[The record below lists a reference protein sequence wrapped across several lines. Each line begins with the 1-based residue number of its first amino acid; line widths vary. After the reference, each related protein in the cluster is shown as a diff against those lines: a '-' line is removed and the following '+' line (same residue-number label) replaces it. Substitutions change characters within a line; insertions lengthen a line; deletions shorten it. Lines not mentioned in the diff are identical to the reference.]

1 MKKIVVAIPHSH
13 TFFWTQTCISSL
25 LRFPPIAEGFETE
38 IVVVDNSHLW
48 SPAIR
53 GITETRLGDGI
64 TVLNNYKANQFHAS
78 ALDCVVESMEFD
90 FLMALET
97 DVCAL
102 RPTWLQ
108 WFVDQIGEKAFA
120 VGHWHHE
127 SFVNPSC
134 TLYRGSVL
142 REMNAWCK
150 ANTAAEMRW
159 GVNYEQTA
167 PLNASDVGWIAGAFA
182 EKRGWPAGTQMAE
195 HPSGRDKGPGWY
207 EPGQILYHW
216 AKREGLPHVVCQTA
230 TTTVPP
236 DAMPTQTF
244 YGMAAPL
251 EKTLEL
257 DEMTGLAETV
267 HMWGGTRALD
277 ILKHPSEC
285 GFVKKNTPF
294 WLEREARFW
303 RQSVPE
309 DVQAQTIELIHRH
322 RWHMKGQ
329 GTEFIT
335 LRDWEAV
342 AEVEKHYRNGGV
354 PL

>member
-1 MKKIVVAIPHSH
+1 MKKIVVVIPHSH
-13 TFFWTQTCISSL
+13 TWLWTQTCLACL
-25 LRFPPIAEGFETE
+25 LRFPPVAEGYETE

-53 GITETRLGDGI
+53 GITETRLGENV
-64 TVLNNYKANQFHAS
+64 TVLNNHKLNKFHAS
-78 ALDCVVESMEFD
+78 ALDCVIEIMEFD

-97 DVCAL
+97 DVAVL

-108 WFVDQIGEKAFA
+108 WFVDQIGDDAFA

-127 SFVNPSC
+127 SFINPSC

-150 ANTAAEMRW
+150 ANEEHVLRW
-159 GVNYEQTA
+159 GPNYQTTT
-167 PLNASDVGWIAGAFA
+167 PMDDGPIDWVAGPFA
-182 EKRGWPAGTQMAE
+182 EKRGFPEGTQMNE

-207 EPGQILYHW
+207 EPGQMLYHW
-216 AKREGLPHVVCQTA
+216 AKRHGLPHVICRTA

-244 YGMAAPL
+244 YGL
-251 EKTLEL
+251 EEPQAKTLEL
-257 DEMTGLAETV
+257 SEMFGLAETV
-267 HMWGGTRALD
+267 HTWGGTRALD
-277 ILKHPSEC
+277 ILKHSVEC
-285 GFVKKNTPF
+285 EFVRKNTPF

-303 RQSVPE
+303 RQAVPE

-329 GTEFIT
+329 GTDLVT
-335 LRDWEAV
+335 QRDLDAT
-342 AEVEKHYRNGGV
+342 AEVEAHYRNGGV

>member
-1 MKKIVVAIPHSH
+1 MKKIIVAIPFSHS
-13 TFFWTQTCISSL
+13 WLWLQTCISCL
-25 LRFPPIAEGFETE
+25 LRFPPKAEGYETQ

-53 GITETRLGDGI
+53 GLSETRLGENVTI
-64 TVLNNYKANQFHAS
+64 LNNYKSNQFHAS
-78 ALDCVVESMEFD
+78 ALDCVIESFD
-90 FLMALET
+90 FDYLMALET
-97 DVCAL
+97 DVAVL

-108 WFVDQIGEKAFA
+108 WFVDQIGDNAFA

-134 TLYRGSVL
+134 TLYRGSAL
-142 REMNAWCK
+142 RKMDAWCK
-150 ANTAAEMRW
+150 ANTEPHLRW
-159 GVNYEQTA
+159 GATYQDRA
-167 PLNASDVGWIAGAFA
+167 PVGGPIDWIAGPFA
-182 EKRGWPAGTQMAE
+182 EKRGFPQGTAMAE

-207 EPGQILYHW
+207 EPGQMLYHW
-216 AKREGLPHVVCQTA
+216 AKREGLPHVVCRTA

-244 YGMAAPL
+244 YGMEIPQ
-251 EKTLEL
+251 EQTLEL
-257 DEMTGLAETV
+257 SGMFEIAESV
-267 HMWGGTRALD
+267 HLWGGTRALD
-277 ILKHPSEC
+277 ILKHPVEC
-285 GFVKKNTPF
+285 GFVRKNMAF

-303 RQSVPE
+303 RQAVPQ

-329 GTEFIT
+329 GTEFVT
-335 LRDWEAV
+335 ARDWNAV
-342 AEVEKHYRNGGV
+342 EEVEEHYRNGGV

>member
-1 MKKIVVAIPHSH
+1 MKKIIVAIPASH

-25 LRFPPIAEGFETE
+25 LRFPPVAEGFETQ

-53 GITETRLGDGI
+53 GLTETRLGNGV
-64 TVLNNYKANQFHAS
+64 TVLNNYKSNQFHAS
-78 ALDCVVESMEFD
+78 ALDCVVESMDFD

-142 REMNAWCK
+142 RKMNAWCK
-150 ANTAAEMRW
+150 ENKEPILRW
-159 GVNYEQTA
+159 GPAYNDA
-167 PLNASDVGWIAGAFA
+167 LSMDGSIDWIAGPFA

-207 EPGQILYHW
+207 EPGQMLYHW

-244 YGMAAPL
+244 YGMADPL

-277 ILKHPSEC
+277 ILKHPVEC
-285 GFVKKNTPF
+285 GFVKKHTPF

-303 RQSVPE
+303 LKGVDA
-309 DVQAQTIELIHRH
+309 DVREKTVELIKTHG
-322 RWHMKGQ
+322 WHARSLG
-329 GTEFIT
+329 G
-335 LRDWEAV
+335 A
-342 AEVEKHYRNGGV
+342 GGV
-354 PL
+354 ERDAEAARYVSAIYRGAGIPI